1 VNDVVNLFQLNISLE
16 KKNYPKTYLTPSLW
30 QKRRCRMPPDP
41 KNPTEW
47 LTDQNKDLLCQLRE
61 LGYLHE
67 RLTRLTA
74 ALILSQGGEVTVS
87 VETYE
92 RVEKDEKI
100 IFRSNIN
107 TITASLSKTSQRK
120 FEF

>member
-1 VNDVVNLFQLNISLE
+1 
-16 KKNYPKTYLTPSLW
+16 
-30 QKRRCRMPPDP
+30 MPPDP